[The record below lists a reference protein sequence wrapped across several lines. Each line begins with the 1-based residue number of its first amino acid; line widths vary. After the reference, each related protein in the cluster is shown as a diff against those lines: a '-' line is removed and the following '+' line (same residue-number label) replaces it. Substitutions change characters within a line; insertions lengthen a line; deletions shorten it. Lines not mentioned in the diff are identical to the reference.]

1 MSTASTRPTAEAARA
16 AVEAAVRHVVPD
28 ADFAYVDD
36 DTPLR
41 GEFELDS
48 LDFLGFAETLASR
61 TGVAIAE
68 ADYPRLATMAT
79 CVAFLTGARDDT

>member
-1 MSTASTRPTAEAARA
+1 MSTPTTRPTADAARE
-16 AVEAAVRHVVPD
+16 AVQAAVRHVVPD
-28 ADFAYVDD
+28 ADFDYVDD

-61 TGVAIAE
+61 TGVPIAE
-68 ADYPRLATMAT
+68 ADYPRLVTMAT
-79 CVAFLTGARDDT
+79 CVAFLTGARDGT